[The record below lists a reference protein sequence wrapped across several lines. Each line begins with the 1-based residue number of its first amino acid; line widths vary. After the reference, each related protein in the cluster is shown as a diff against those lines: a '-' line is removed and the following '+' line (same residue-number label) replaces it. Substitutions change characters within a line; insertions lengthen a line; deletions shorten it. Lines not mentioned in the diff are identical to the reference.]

1 MISCLSIH
9 QFPIIFKRKSKQCL
23 NLAKIAFLEM
33 LFPYAGKKSK
43 FLDSSRRLVMTYG
56 PTSDSF

>member
-33 LFPYAGKKSK
+33 LVKSK
-43 FLDSSRRLVMTYG
+43 FLDSSQRLVMTYG